1 MKSKK
6 HSPLWPY
13 LAVLACMFAM
23 CVTAPRAWQRIAVEH
38 SIRPELEAQTASPLA
53 RKRVPTAELDQPDR
67 LDPVSQASD
76 LTKSEE
82 PDLSDQ
88 IPVLSV
94 GLPRDEPAAEP
105 IVSPAVE
112 VQEPVAAAPLTQ
124 PIVEVPQSLTSD
136 TEPRVEQPVAAAGWP
151 LPRVL
156 VRQLTELHQNTSR
169 VAWAAAV
176 LELVRQISG
185 PNASG
190 VENRSELLA
199 ELRQIV
205 ERKMADKSEA
215 QTFDSA
221 IERARYSLIRWLA
234 VWEHAAALE
243 PISAHRAHDDQAPS
257 LADAVNAMDAALGKG
272 ASGSNW
278 RNYLQVMKVRK
289 QLEPSGSETERRKL
303 ARMVI
308 DRIEAAKRNHEQ
320 AKFVSTGPIADYE
333 QALRAWAAEDLS
345 VPRILEHVES
355 YEVTGL
361 PSDARIMVAD
371 LRALG
376 WSATSEAQELGE
388 VLETHYLNANLRAAA
403 TMTLANRLLPQPP
416 EIDAPVNDYVVR
428 VPVYG
433 RSRTFTKLS
442 VRFVPDAERIRIGL
456 EATGS
461 VSSDTLATSG
471 PATFRNE
478 GRSTFLVRKLMVL
491 GPRGLAEWPAIS
503 EAENNY
509 TDLVALETDYDG
521 VPLVGAL
528 VRGIARS
535 QIDESR
541 DEARLEVEYKVAQR
555 ARAQLDAEVRPRLVK
570 AAKRI
575 EKEQLATLKRLKLEL
590 TPLGLATTEER
601 AVARVRLASL
611 EQVGAHTPR
620 PRAPADSWFSMQVHQ
635 SALNNVLEQLDLDG
649 REFKIPDLFRWIAEK
664 LDRPQ
669 LTRLEDLPD
678 DVWMK
683 FAPQNAVRLR
693 CEDGR
698 VEVTFAFAE
707 LVSGSQH
714 WRNFTVR
721 TYYRPQAEGLDPRFV
736 RDATIYFDGK
746 GVRGKPVP
754 VLRAIFSKVL
764 SKNRDLRMLSQTVT
778 SDPRLQGLAI
788 TQFVVE
794 DGWLGLAYSPRRAVE
809 NVVRRPK

>member
-6 HSPLWPY
+6 YSPLWPY
-13 LAVLACMFAM
+13 LAVLACMFVM

-38 SIRPELEAQTASPLA
+38 SILPELDAQAASPLA
-53 RKRVPTAELDQPDR
+53 RKRVPAAELDQPDR

-76 LTKSEE
+76 LAKTEE
-82 PDLSDQ
+82 SDLSDQ

-94 GLPRDEPAAEP
+94 GLPMEAPAAEP

-112 VQEPVAAAPLTQ
+112 EPVAAAPLTQ
-124 PIVEVPQSLTSD
+124 PVVEVPQSLTSD
-136 TEPRVEQPVAAAGWP
+136 TEPSVEEPVAAAGWP
-151 LPRVL
+151 LPRIL
-156 VRQLTELHQNTSR
+156 VRQLTELDQNTSR

-176 LELVRQISG
+176 LKLVRQIAG
-185 PNASG
+185 PDAEG
-190 VENRSELLA
+190 VERRSELLA
-199 ELRQIV
+199 ELRQLV
-205 ERKMADKSEA
+205 ERKVADNSAA

-243 PISAHRAHDDQAPS
+243 PISAHRAHDDQASS
-257 LADAVNAMDAALGKG
+257 LADAVNTLDAALGKG

-289 QLEPSGSETERRKL
+289 QLEPSGTESDRRKL

-333 QALRAWAAEDLS
+333 QALRTWAAEDLS
-345 VPRILEHVES
+345 VPRILERVEA

-361 PSDARIMVAD
+361 PSDARIMMAD
-371 LRALG
+371 VRSLG
-376 WSATSEAQELGE
+376 WAVTSEAQELGE

-403 TMTLANRLLPQPP
+403 TATLANRLLPQPP

-669 LTRLEDLPD
+669 LTKLEDLPD
-678 DVWMK
+678 DVWVK

-693 CEDGR
+693 CEEGR
-698 VEVTFAFAE
+698 VEVIFAFAE

-721 TYYRPQAEGLDPRFV
+721 THYRPQAEGLDPRFV

-794 DGWLGLAYSPRRAVE
+794 DGWLGVAYSPRRTVE